1 MSLLKSK
8 IIVLSED
15 VFGLQDKNEKF
26 DPDKT
31 IYDLKTKSI
40 RSGTVVLQVKECE
53 DSSSRLILFENDFF
67 WIISRSLK
75 S

>member
-1 MSLLKSK
+1 MQLSKSK

-67 WIISRSLK
+67 WIISRNLK

>member
-1 MSLLKSK
+1 MPLSKSK

-40 RSGTVVLQVKECE
+40 NNTL
-53 DSSSRLILFENDFF
+53 LA
-67 WIISRSLK
+67 LK
-75 S
+75 SNI